1 MSNEKPKGVTPLGK
15 NVSGEIEMDVS
26 KFTGSV
32 IAIVVVV
39 LIAVSVLVPI
49 IASNQLNTDPEAGTV
64 LANASSINAMLNIIP
79 LLVVVGIIIAVIALF
94 VNKRK

>member
-1 MSNEKPKGVTPLGK
+1 
-15 NVSGEIEMDVS
+15 MDVQ

-39 LIAVSVLVPI
+39 LIAVSVLIPI
-49 IASNQLNTDPEAGTV
+49 IASNQLNTDPEAGDV

-79 LLVVVGIIIAVIALF
+79 LLVVVGVIIAVIALF
-94 VNKRK
+94 VNKKK

>member
-1 MSNEKPKGVTPLGK
+1 
-15 NVSGEIEMDVS
+15 MDVQ

-79 LLVVVGIIIAVIALF
+79 LLVIVGIIIAVIALF
-94 VNKRK
+94 VKKR

>member
-1 MSNEKPKGVTPLGK
+1 
-15 NVSGEIEMDVS
+15 MDVQ

-39 LIAVSVLVPI
+39 LIAVSVLIPI
-49 IASNQLNTDPEAGTV
+49 IASNQLNTDPNEGDV

-79 LLVVVGIIIAVIALF
+79 LLVVVGVIIAVIALF